1 MAFATARAM
10 NPDHANKWK
19 DALLDEILEAISTS
33 TFLAETLIFKGARVL
48 ARHIPDVARQS
59 LDIDANCTQE
69 FVDNFPDRA
78 EQARRLEAGFHA
90 AIRRKFESQNPVTKS
105 LEYVR
110 VLPQPPRNHPRG
122 WNAFEVAIRVI
133 DASLS
138 SPKSVP
144 TLRLDIAAPESLSEH
159 STQEVEVGG
168 RRLRV
173 YSLERIAG
181 EKLRAFLS
189 STPAH
194 QEKIQRTGGALRVK
208 DLYDLA
214 CIVRNT
220 PLTETDFWNKVAAE
234 FRTACES
241 RFVDCDGWATFSA
254 VTDIAHG
261 NYDKDPTLP
270 KALPFESAWPAVQ
283 TIVQHLERTG
293 TTPFA
298 FAMPGVPGL
307 EDGARAG

>member
-1 MAFATARAM
+1 
-10 NPDHANKWK
+10 
-19 DALLDEILEAISTS
+19 
-33 TFLAETLIFKGARVL
+33 
-48 ARHIPDVARQS
+48 
-59 LDIDANCTQE
+59 
-69 FVDNFPDRA
+69 
-78 EQARRLEAGFHA
+78 
-90 AIRRKFESQNPVTKS
+90 
-105 LEYVR
+105 
-110 VLPQPPRNHPRG
+110 
-122 WNAFEVAIRVI
+122 
-133 DASLS
+133 
-138 SPKSVP
+138 
-144 TLRLDIAAPESLSEH
+144 
-159 STQEVEVGG
+159 
-168 RRLRV
+168 V

-270 KALPFESAWPAVQ
+270 KALPFESAWPAVHA
-283 TIVQHLERTG
+283 IVQHFERTG

-298 FAMPGVPGL
+298 FAMPSVPGL
-307 EDGARAG
+307 GDGTRAG